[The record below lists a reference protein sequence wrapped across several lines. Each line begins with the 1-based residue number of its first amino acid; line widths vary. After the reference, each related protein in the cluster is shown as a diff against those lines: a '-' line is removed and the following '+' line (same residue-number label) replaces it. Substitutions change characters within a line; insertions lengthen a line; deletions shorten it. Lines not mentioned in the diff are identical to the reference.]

1 MKVFHFLAAAA
12 AVASVP
18 TLAKAQTAAPAA
30 PAANAAASV
39 AVGGTIFDP
48 QGGEVG
54 KIVSMTGDAV
64 VVDTGANKATLP
76 KSAIG
81 SGPKGP
87 IIAMTK
93 AQIDEQVAAANQKA
107 SAAVEAAMVTGAP
120 VKGKAGGA
128 IGTIKEVSPVL
139 IGAGVGT
146 RTLDVK
152 SASEDDL
159 RAIVERDDP
168 QHYLDFIRTAAT
180 LVEADAR

>member
-1 MKVFHFLAAAA
+1 MKVFHFLVAAA

-18 TLAKAQTAAPAA
+18 ALAQAQTA
-30 PAANAAASV
+30 PAANAAATV

-64 VVDTGANKATLP
+64 VVDTGTNKATLP

-81 SGPKGP
+81 TGPKGP

-107 SAAVEAAMVTGAP
+107 SAAVEAAMVASAP

-128 IGTIKEVSPVL
+128 IGTVKEVKGDQVIVARSAGSVALPKTAFGL
-139 IGAGVGT
+139 GADG
-146 RTLDVK
+146 L
-152 SASEDDL
+152 
-159 RAIVERDDP
+159 
-168 QHYLDFIRTAAT
+168 FISMTAAE
-180 LVEADAR
+180 LDAATKAAAPGA

>member
-1 MKVFHFLAAAA
+1 
-12 AVASVP
+12 
-18 TLAKAQTAAPAA
+18 
-30 PAANAAASV
+30 V

-64 VVDTGANKATLP
+64 VVDTGDNKATLP

-128 IGTIKEVSPVL
+128 IGTIKGSEGRPGHRGARRRAGGPAQDRIRAGRRWPVHL
-139 IGAGVGT
+139 DDCGRTGRRDEGCRVFVTRLPGLPAVG
-146 RTLDVK
+146 
-152 SASEDDL
+152 
-159 RAIVERDDP
+159 RAPDP
-168 QHYLDFIRTAAT
+168 KKD
-180 LVEADAR
+180 

>member
-1 MKVFHFLAAAA
+1 MGVRYVKVFHFLVAAA

-18 TLAKAQTAAPAA
+18 ALAQAQTQA

-128 IGTIKEVSPVL
+128 IGTIKEVKGDQVIVARAAGPVAL
-139 IGAGVGT
+139 PKTAFGLGADG
-146 RTLDVK
+146 L
-152 SASEDDL
+152 
-159 RAIVERDDP
+159 
-168 QHYLDFIRTAAT
+168 FISMTAAE
-180 LVEADAR
+180 LDAATNAAASS